1 VIVLDSSCLLAIVFR
16 EPGLEKAVANLHNA
30 VISSVNVVEV
40 ISRQADRG
48 MDRALALAN
57 YRDFEV
63 PSVPFDETLA
73 ILAGELRE
81 MTRHLGLSLG
91 DRACL
96 ALAIRENATAVTAD
110 RKWADLEIGC
120 KIEIIR

>member
-1 VIVLDSSCLLAIVFR
+1 M
-16 EPGLEKAVANLHNA
+16 EKAVAALHGA
-30 VISSVNVVEV
+30 VISTVNVTEV

-48 MDRALALAN
+48 MDIDLALAN

-63 PSVPFDETLA
+63 PSVPFDDTLA
-73 ILAGELRE
+73 VLAGELRSL
-81 MTRHLGLSLG
+81 TRHQGLSLG

-110 RKWADLEIGC
+110 RKWADLKVGC
-120 KIEIIR
+120 RIELIR

>member
-1 VIVLDSSCLLAIVFR
+1 MMVLDSSCLLAIIFQ
-16 EPGLEKAVANLHNA
+16 EPGIEKAVAALRSA

-48 MDRALALAN
+48 MDRDLALAN

-63 PSVPFDETLA
+63 PSVAFDETLA
-73 ILAGELRE
+73 VLAGELRIL
-81 MTRHLGLSLG
+81 TRHQGLSLG

-110 RKWADLEIGC
+110 RKWADLRVGC
-120 KIEIIR
+120 RIELIR